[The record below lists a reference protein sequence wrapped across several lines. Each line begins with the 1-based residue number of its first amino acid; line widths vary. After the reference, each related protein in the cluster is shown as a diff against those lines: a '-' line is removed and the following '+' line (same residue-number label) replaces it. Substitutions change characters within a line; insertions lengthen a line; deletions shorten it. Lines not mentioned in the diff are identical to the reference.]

1 VAAASFIRLGGF
13 LATLH
18 LAGDD
23 LEKLLVIDLAP
34 ELDLAIL
41 HRREQEPERG
51 EPNLVTGL
59 ESIFHLLREPTLEFA
74 HYNHLVLAVIV
85 PGILAAATVLY
96 AVFVERRW
104 YRLVRYR
111 LDILPADVSGGVD
124 VLHLSDLHMLR
135 GDRRLHRFLAS
146 LPGAD
151 VTVITGDMVGDP
163 DAVERVVQTLHMVR
177 GRRLSLFVLG
187 SNDLYAP
194 RPANYFRYFVP
205 VRRRKRRIARRGRP
219 ADLVRLL
226 ESDGWL
232 HLRNRRE
239 EWALDGTRLE
249 VVGLD
254 DSHIHRSDPRVASRA
269 KPDAVGLAVI
279 HSPDPAPELLS
290 LGYDLVVAGHT
301 HGGQVRLPFIG
312 ALVTNCSLPTRMA
325 SGLFRVGKG
334 FLHVSPGLGTSK
346 YAPFRLLCRPEAAL
360 LELRPAPQRDEA
372 SAAARSKTAS

>member
-1 VAAASFIRLGGF
+1 VLAA
-13 LATLH
+13 
-18 LAGDD
+18 
-23 LEKLLVIDLAP
+23 
-34 ELDLAIL
+34 
-41 HRREQEPERG
+41 
-51 EPNLVTGL
+51 
-59 ESIFHLLREPTLEFA
+59 
-74 HYNHLVLAVIV
+74 LVLAF
-85 PGILAAATVLY
+85 LAAATVIY

-111 LDILPADVSGGVD
+111 LDILPAEVSGGLD

-146 LPGAD
+146 LPVAD

-163 DAVERVVQTLHMVR
+163 DSVEDVVETLQEVR

-194 RPANYFRYFVP
+194 RPANYFRYFFP
-205 VRRRKRRIARRGRP
+205 AWREKRRVVRRGRP

-232 HLRNRRE
+232 HLRNRKE
-239 EWALDGTRLE
+239 QWTLDGTRIE
-249 VVGLD
+249 VVGLH
-254 DSHIHRSDPRVASRA
+254 DSHIHRSDPRVAARA
-269 KPDAVGLAVI
+269 TPEAFGLAVI

-290 LGYDLVVAGHT
+290 IGYDLVVAGHT
-301 HGGQVRLPFIG
+301 HGGQVRLPFVG

-360 LELRPAPQRDEA
+360 LELRPAPHRDEA